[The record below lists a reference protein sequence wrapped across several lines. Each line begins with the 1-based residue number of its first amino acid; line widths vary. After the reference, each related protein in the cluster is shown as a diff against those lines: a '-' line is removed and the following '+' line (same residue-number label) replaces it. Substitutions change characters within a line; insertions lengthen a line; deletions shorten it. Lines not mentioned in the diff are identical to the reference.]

1 MIFTFGGRMM
11 NLAGTGWK
19 RRGFALAALFFAAAV
34 LYTGC
39 NKKTATAG
47 PAPRVIRA
55 ATGGSPRPFTY
66 VDESGKLVGH
76 NIELVQA
83 IFDRLPQYKLELEV
97 TDFPSIF
104 AGLDADRY
112 QIGVNNF
119 AENEER
125 KQKYIFSEPI
135 FKNRYVAAVAAS
147 NTALGSQVKTLRDLA
162 GKTTA
167 NSVGINVATAIEN
180 YNKANPN
187 AQILQTYSDANLL
200 VILQEVEQGRW
211 DFNLIDK
218 PMFEVL
224 QREFNLQLKGLE
236 LGDELSGNIM
246 RTPFSYLIVS
256 KGNEEL
262 AADIN
267 RVLREVILDG
277 TSKRINEKYFGS
289 DYSPD
294 LP

>member
-1 MIFTFGGRMM
+1 M
-11 NLAGTGWK
+11 NLSKNGWK
-19 RRGFALAALFFAAAV
+19 RRGFGLAVLFFAGAV
-34 LYTGC
+34 LY
-39 NKKTATAG
+39 AG
-47 PAPRVIRA
+47 GAKNDGSAEAPRVVKG

-66 VDESGKLVGH
+66 VDESGKLAGH
-76 NIELVQA
+76 NIELIQA

-147 NTALGSQVKTLRDLA
+147 NTALGSQVKTMRDLA

-180 YNKANPN
+180 YNKDNPN
-187 AQILQTYSDANLL
+187 AQILQSYTEANLL
-200 VILQEVEQGRW
+200 VTLQEVEQGKW

-218 PMFEVL
+218 PMFEVF
-224 QREFNLQLKGLE
+224 QREFNLNLKGIE
-236 LGDELSGNIM
+236 IGDELSGNIM
-246 RTPFSYLIVS
+246 RTPFSYLIVG
-256 KGNEEL
+256 KGNEQL

-267 RVLREVILDG
+267 KALREVILDG

-294 LP
+294 VK

>member
-1 MIFTFGGRMM
+1 MLKKSRKQWGLALVMFFTMVAMLYAGGGKDTG
-11 NLAGTGWK
+11 AQGTS
-19 RRGFALAALFFAAAV
+19 
-34 LYTGC
+34 
-39 NKKTATAG
+39 
-47 PAPRVIRA
+47 RVVRA

-66 VDESGKLVGH
+66 VDDSGKLTGH
-76 NIELVQA
+76 NIELIEAVFA
-83 IFDRLPQYKLELEV
+83 RLPQYKLELEV

-125 KQKYIFSEPI
+125 KQKYIFSDPI
-135 FKNRYVAAVAAS
+135 FNNVYVAAVASS
-147 NTALGSQVKTLRDLA
+147 NTALGSQIKTLRDLA

-180 YNKANPN
+180 YNKANPG
-187 AQILQTYSDANLL
+187 ALILQSYSDADLR
-200 VILQEVEQGRW
+200 VILQEVESGRW

-218 PMFEVL
+218 PMFEVY
-224 QREFNLQLKGLE
+224 QKEFKLNLTGIE
-236 LGDELSGNIM
+236 IGPELSSDIM
-246 RTPFSYLIVS
+246 QTPFSYFIVS
-256 KGNEEL
+256 KGNEQL
-262 AADIN
+262 AADMN
-267 RVLREVILDG
+267 RALREVILDG

-294 LP
+294 VK

>member
-1 MIFTFGGRMM
+1 MM
-11 NLAGTGWK
+11 DVSKNGWK
-19 RRGFALAALFFAAAV
+19 RRGFGLAALFFAAAA
-34 LYTGC
+34 LYACAAKNDGS
-39 NKKTATAG
+39 AE
-47 PAPRVIRA
+47 APQVVRG

-66 VDESGKLVGH
+66 VDESGKLAGH
-76 NIELVQA
+76 NIELIQA

-104 AGLDADRY
+104 AGLDAGRY

-135 FKNRYVAAVAAS
+135 FKNRYVAVVPAS
-147 NTALGSQVKTLRDLA
+147 HTGWGDQVTSLGDLA
-162 GKTTA
+162 GKKTA
-167 NSVGINVATAIEN
+167 TAVGINTATAIEN

-187 AQILQTYSDANLL
+187 AQIVHSYTEADTLVNLQDL
-200 VILQEVEQGRW
+200 ERGRW
-211 DFNLIDK
+211 DFNLMDK
-218 PMFEVL
+218 PMFDVF
-224 QREFNLQLKGLE
+224 QREFNLNLRGLE
-236 LGDELSGNIM
+236 ISDELSGNIM
-246 RTPFSYLIVS
+246 RTPFSYLIVG
-256 KGNEEL
+256 KGNEQL

-294 LP
+294 VK

>member
-1 MIFTFGGRMM
+1 MM
-11 NLAGTGWK
+11 KLTKNGWK
-19 RRGFALAALFFAAAV
+19 GRAPGLALLFFAALA
-34 LYTGC
+34 LYAC
-39 NKKTATAG
+39 TAKNAG
-47 PAPRVIRA
+47 PAGAAPRVIKA

-66 VDESGKLVGH
+66 VDKDGKLVGH
-76 NIELVQA
+76 NIELIQA

-112 QIGVNNF
+112 QLGVNNF

-135 FKNRYVAAVAAS
+135 FKNRYVAVVPAS
-147 NTALGSQVKTLRDLA
+147 NTSWGDKVKSLGDLA
-162 GKTTA
+162 GKKTA
-167 NSVGINVATAIEN
+167 TAVGINTATAIEN

-187 AQILQTYSDANLL
+187 AQILHSYTEADTLVNLQDL
-200 VILQEVEQGRW
+200 ERGKW
-211 DFNLIDK
+211 DFNLMDK
-218 PMFEVL
+218 PMYEVL
-224 QREFNLQLKGLE
+224 QREFKLNLKGIE
-236 LGDELSGNIM
+236 IGDELSGDIM
-246 RTPFSYLIVS
+246 RTPFSYLIIS
-256 KGNEEL
+256 KGNEQL

-267 RVLREVILDG
+267 KVLREVILDG

-294 LP
+294 VK

>member
-1 MIFTFGGRMM
+1 MM
-11 NLAGTGWK
+11 NVLRSGWK
-19 RRGFALAALFFAAAV
+19 QPGLPLVMVFLMAATLYAGGGKEAAAP
-34 LYTGC
+34 G
-39 NKKTATAG
+39 TA
-47 PAPRVIRA
+47 PIVVRA
-55 ATGGSPRPFTY
+55 ATGGMPRPFTY
-66 VDESGKLVGH
+66 VDESGKLAGH

-83 IFDRLPQYKLELEV
+83 VFERLPQYKLELEV

-104 AGLDADRY
+104 AGLDAGRY
-112 QIGVNNF
+112 QVGVNNF

-125 KQKYIFSEPI
+125 KQKYIFSDPI

-180 YNKANPN
+180 YNKANPE
-187 AQILQTYSDANLL
+187 AQILQTYSDADLL
-200 VILQEVEQGRW
+200 LILQEVEQGKW

-218 PMFEVL
+218 PMYEVY
-224 QREFNLQLKGLE
+224 QKEFNLALKGIE
-236 LGDELSGNIM
+236 LSDDVSGNIM
-246 RTPFSYLIVS
+246 STPFSYLIIS
-256 KGNEEL
+256 RGNEQL

-267 RVLREVILDG
+267 RALREVILDG

-289 DYSPD
+289 DYSPEVK
-294 LP
+294 

>member
-1 MIFTFGGRMM
+1 MM
-11 NLAGTGWK
+11 NLAKQGWK
-19 RRGFALAALFFAAAV
+19 RRGLALAVFFLAAAA
-34 LYTGC
+34 LYARGAKDTG
-39 NKKTATAG
+39 TAEA
-47 PAPRVIRA
+47 APIVVRA

-104 AGLDADRY
+104 AGLDAGRY

-125 KQKYIFSEPI
+125 KQKYIFSDPI
-135 FKNRYVAAVAAS
+135 FKNRYVAAVAAT

-162 GKTTA
+162 GKRTA

-180 YNKANPN
+180 YNKANPD
-187 AQILQTYSDANLL
+187 ALILQSYTDANLL
-200 VILQEVEQGRW
+200 VLLQEVEQGRW

-218 PMFEVL
+218 PMYEVY
-224 QREFNLQLKGLE
+224 QREFNLALQGIE
-236 LGDELSGNIM
+236 LSDEVSGNIM
-246 RTPFSYLIVS
+246 STPFSYLIVG
-256 KGNEEL
+256 KGNEQL
-262 AADIN
+262 VADIN
-267 RVLREVILDG
+267 RILREIIRDG

-294 LP
+294 VK

>member
-1 MIFTFGGRMM
+1 MM
-11 NLAGTGWK
+11 KLTRNGWK
-19 RRGFALAALFFAAAV
+19 GRALGLAVLFLAALA
-34 LYTGC
+34 LYAC
-39 NKKTATAG
+39 TAKNAG
-47 PAPRVIRA
+47 PAGTAPRVIKA

-66 VDESGKLVGH
+66 VDKDGKLVGH
-76 NIELVQA
+76 NIELIQA

-147 NTALGSQVKTLRDLA
+147 NTALGDQVKTLRDLA

-187 AQILQTYSDANLL
+187 AQILQSYTEADLL
-200 VILQEVEQGRW
+200 VTLQEVEGGKW

-218 PMFEVL
+218 PMFEVY
-224 QREFNLQLKGLE
+224 QKEFKLNLTGLE
-236 LGDELSGNIM
+236 IGDELSGDIM
-246 RTPFSYLIVS
+246 RTPYSYLIVS
-256 KGNEEL
+256 KGNEQL

-294 LP
+294 VK

>member
-1 MIFTFGGRMM
+1 MM
-11 NLAGTGWK
+11 NLAKAKNGWK
-19 RRGFALAALFFAAAV
+19 PRGLSLTVLFLMAAV
-34 LYTGC
+34 LYAGGG
-39 NKKTATAG
+39 KEAGTAEA
-47 PAPRVIRA
+47 APLVVYA
-55 ATGGSPRPFTY
+55 ATGGMPRPFTY
-66 VDESGKLVGH
+66 VDDSGKLVGH
-76 NIELVQA
+76 NIELIQA
-83 IFDRLPQYKLELEV
+83 IFARLPQYKLELEV

-104 AGLDADRY
+104 AGLDAGRY

-125 KQKYIFSEPI
+125 KQKYIFSDPI

-147 NTALGSQVKTLRDLA
+147 NTALSSQVKTLRDLA

-180 YNKANPN
+180 YNKANPE
-187 AQILQTYSDANLL
+187 AKILQSYSDADLR

-218 PMFEVL
+218 PMYEVY
-224 QREFNLQLKGLE
+224 QREFNLALKGIE
-236 LGDELSGNIM
+236 LSDEVSGNIM
-246 RTPFSYLIVS
+246 RTPISYLIVS
-256 KGNEEL
+256 KGNEQL

-267 RVLREVILDG
+267 RVLKEVILDG

-294 LP
+294 LK

>member
-1 MIFTFGGRMM
+1 MM
-11 NLAGTGWK
+11 NLSRNGWK
-19 RRGFALAALFFAAAV
+19 RRGFALVMLFFAAAA

-39 NKKTATAG
+39 NKKTGTTGA
-47 PAPRVIRA
+47 APRVIRA

-112 QIGVNNF
+112 QLGVNNF

-147 NTALGSQVKTLRDLA
+147 NTDLGSQVKTLRDLA

-180 YNKANPN
+180 YNNANPN
-187 AQILQTYSDANLL
+187 ARILQSYTDANLL
-200 VILQEVEQGRW
+200 VTLQEVEQGRW

-218 PMFEVL
+218 PMFEVF
-224 QREFNLQLKGLE
+224 QKEFNLTLKGIE
-236 LGDELSGNIM
+236 IGDELSGSIM
-246 RTPFSYLIVS
+246 RTPFSYLIIS
-256 KGNEEL
+256 KGNEDL

-294 LP
+294 VQ

>member
-1 MIFTFGGRMM
+1 MFYIGGMIM
-11 NLAGTGWK
+11 NRSNYGWK
-19 RRGFALAALFFAAAV
+19 RRGFALVILFLAGVALYAK
-34 LYTGC
+34 G
-39 NKKTATAG
+39 NKDAG
-47 PAPRVIRA
+47 TVGAAPRVVRA

-66 VDESGKLVGH
+66 ADENGKLAGH
-76 NIELVQA
+76 NIELIQA
-83 IFDRLPQYKLELEV
+83 IFDRLPQYRLELEL

-104 AGLDADRY
+104 AGLDSDRY

-147 NTALGSQVKTLRDLA
+147 NTSLGSQVRTLRDLA

-180 YNKANPN
+180 YNKANPD
-187 AQILQTYSDANLL
+187 AQIPQSYTDANLL
-200 VILQEVEQGRW
+200 VILQEVEQGKW

-218 PMFEVL
+218 PMYEVY
-224 QREFNLQLKGLE
+224 QKEFKLNLKGLE
-236 LGDELSGNIM
+236 IGDELSGSIM
-246 RTPFSYLIVS
+246 RTPFSYLIIS
-256 KGNEEL
+256 KGNEDL

-267 RVLREVILDG
+267 RVLREIILDG

-294 LP
+294 VK

>member
-1 MIFTFGGRMM
+1 MLKISRKQWGLALVMFFTMI
-11 NLAGTGWK
+11 
-19 RRGFALAALFFAAAV
+19 AV
-34 LYTGC
+34 LYAGGGKDAGTQ
-39 NKKTATAG
+39 G

-66 VDESGKLVGH
+66 VDDSGKLIGH
-76 NIELVQA
+76 NIELIQA
-83 IFDRLPQYKLELEV
+83 VFARLPQYRLELEV

-119 AENEER
+119 ADNEER
-125 KQKYIFSEPI
+125 KQKYIFSDPI
-135 FKNRYVAAVAAS
+135 FNNVYVAAVASS
-147 NTALGSQVKTLRDLA
+147 NTALGSQIKTLRDLA

-180 YNKANPN
+180 YNKANPG
-187 AQILQTYSDANLL
+187 ALILQSYTEADLR
-200 VILQEVEQGRW
+200 VTLQEVESGKW

-218 PMFEVL
+218 PMFEVFKK
-224 QREFNLQLKGLE
+224 EFKLNLTGIE
-236 LGDELSGNIM
+236 IGPELSGNLM
-246 RTPFSYLIVS
+246 HTPFSYFIIS
-256 KGNEEL
+256 KGNEQL

-267 RVLREVILDG
+267 RALREVILDG

-294 LP
+294 VK

>member
-1 MIFTFGGRMM
+1 MM
-11 NLAGTGWK
+11 NLSKYGWK
-19 RRGFALAALFFAAAV
+19 RRGFALVVLFLAGVV
-34 LYTGC
+34 LYAKGS
-39 NKKTATAG
+39 KDAGTAG
-47 PAPRVIRA
+47 AAPRVVRA

-76 NIELVQA
+76 NIELIQA
-83 IFDRLPQYKLELEV
+83 IFDRLPQYKLELEL

-147 NTALGSQVKTLRDLA
+147 NTSLGSQVRTLRDLA

-187 AQILQTYSDANLL
+187 AQILQSYTDANLL
-200 VILQEVEQGRW
+200 VILQEVEQGKW

-218 PMFEVL
+218 PMYEVY
-224 QREFNLQLKGLE
+224 QKEFNLNLKGLE
-236 LGDELSGNIM
+236 IGEELSGSIM
-246 RTPFSYLIVS
+246 RTPFSYFVIS
-256 KGNEEL
+256 KGNEQL
-262 AADIN
+262 AADID

-294 LP
+294 VR